1 MLDLNTFKAFWV
13 PSLSQ
18 FGGGIWKC
26 VTITMPD
33 LNTSY
38 VLGFI
43 SRLCDAAILVS
54 PSVNRGCVSISDLEV
69 CYENV
74 IWVRI

>member
-1 MLDLNTFKAFWV
+1 M
-13 PSLSQ
+13 SQ
-18 FGGGIWKC
+18 FGGVIWKC
-26 VTITMPD
+26 VITVLD

-38 VLGFI
+38 VLGII

-54 PSVNRGCVSISDLEV
+54 PSVNQGCVSIWDLEV